1 MADIRNCRILEI
13 APSKTIVRQWGRT
26 GVCVD
31 HPPQTYAMP
40 NGDTPLPDGGLL
52 ITEITGSRVVR
63 LRSNG
68 DVVFDVHVPVAYPS
82 DAHLAADGSIL
93 VVDYA
98 SPGAIVRMSPTG
110 RILWRYRVASGRG
123 ALDHPSLAIQ
133 LPNGTIALND
143 DFRDRVIVIDP
154 RTDRI
159 VWQYGTTG
167 RPGRRPGYLNVP
179 DGIDV
184 VPAGTIP
191 GVG

>member
-1 MADIRNCRILEI
+1 
-13 APSKTIVRQWGRT
+13 
-26 GVCVD
+26 
-31 HPPQTYAMP
+31 
-40 NGDTPLPDGGLL
+40 
-52 ITEITGSRVVR
+52 
-63 LRSNG
+63 
-68 DVVFDVHVPVAYPS
+68 VAYPS
-82 DAHLAADGSIL
+82 DAHLVADGSIL